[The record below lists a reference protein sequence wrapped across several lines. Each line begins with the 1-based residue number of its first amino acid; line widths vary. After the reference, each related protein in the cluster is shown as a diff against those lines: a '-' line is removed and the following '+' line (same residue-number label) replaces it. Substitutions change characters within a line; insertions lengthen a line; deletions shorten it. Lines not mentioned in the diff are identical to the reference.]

1 MADPTSI
8 DYPILSAVPST
19 VASATVSAVGTPQS
33 LPPMDPEERE
43 KSIKVSLADLTAKAT
58 ALYAQKKY
66 DEASEVY
73 ARAAEM
79 QAEFNGEMSP
89 ENADILFL
97 YGRSLFKIG
106 QSKSDVLGGAPA
118 GEKKKPKANG
128 ATKTK
133 KAAAETSEVHA
144 SDEIVKSEAEEIA
157 EEKVA
162 ILAKNATESGLED
175 GGNLSDVKKPLF
187 QFTGDENFEDS
198 DEEDDD
204 QGEGEEEDEEE
215 EEDDLA
221 VAFEVLDLSR
231 VLFEKALEQTN
242 ESEGKEQESAQT
254 DSPATRHI
262 NERLADTHDLLA
274 EISLENEKYPL
285 AINDAR
291 ASLKY
296 KAELYPEESEVRAE
310 AHFKLSL
317 ALEFASVT
325 TDEENKDDA
334 PKTVDQGLRDEA
346 AAELEKA
353 IASTKLK
360 LQNEEVNLATVHAP
374 EENEDSRKKI
384 AEVRDIIADMEQRL
398 VELKKPPVDVEG
410 VLGAENPMS
419 GILGAALGES
429 PAEAQARIAEAKK
442 GANDLSG
449 FVRKKEKKPDAA
461 APAPEPETNGKRKAE
476 EPADSSEEAK
486 KAKVEATAPAT
497 ES

>member
-1 MADPTSI
+1 MADPTTTT
-8 DYPILSAVPST
+8 DNPILSAVPSA

-33 LPPMDPEERE
+33 LPPMDQEERE

-58 ALYAQKKY
+58 AYYAQKKY
-66 DEASEVY
+66 EEASEVY

-97 YGRSLFKIG
+97 YGRSLFKVG
-106 QSKSDVLGGAPA
+106 QSKSDVLGGAPG
-118 GEKKKPKANG
+118 GEQKAPKAAKPKKEA
-128 ATKTK
+128 AESS
-133 KAAAETSEVHA
+133 AAAPSGDNAT
-144 SDEIVKSEAEEIA
+144 SEAEQIA

-162 ILAKNATESGLED
+162 YVAKNVTGSGLED
-175 GGNLSDVKKPLF
+175 GDKLSDEKKPLF

-198 DEEDDD
+198 DEDAEGEGD
-204 QGEGEEEDEEE
+204 GEEGEEEED
-215 EEDDLA
+215 DDLA

-231 VLFEKALEQTN
+231 VLFEKALEQPDD
-242 ESEGKEQESAQT
+242 SEGKGKEADQG
-254 DSPATRHI
+254 DSPAVRHVK
-262 NERLADTHDLLA
+262 ERLADTHDLLA

-291 ASLKY
+291 SSLKY
-296 KAELYPEESEVRAE
+296 KTELYPEESEIRAE

-325 TDEENKDDA
+325 SDAETKDDA

-353 IASTKLK
+353 ISSTKLK
-360 LQNEEVNLATVHAP
+360 LQNEEVNLVTLHAP

-384 AEVRDIIADMEQRL
+384 ADQREIIAEMEQRL
-398 VELKKPPVDVEG
+398 LELRKDPVDLEG
-410 VLGAENPMS
+410 VLGAENPMT

-429 PAEAQARIAEAKK
+429 PADAQARIEEAKK
-442 GANDLSG
+442 GATDLSSL
-449 FVRKKEKKPDAA
+449 VRKKEKKPEATETA
-461 APAPEPETNGKRKAE
+461 PETNGKRKAE
-476 EPADSSEEAK
+476 EIADGSEDTK
-486 KAKVEATAPAT
+486 KAKVEEAAAVA

>member
-8 DYPILSAVPST
+8 DIPVLSAVPSA
-19 VASATVSAVGTPQS
+19 VASATASAVGTPMS
-33 LPPMDPEERE
+33 LPPMDNEERE

-58 ALYAQKKY
+58 ALYAQKKFE
-66 DEASEVY
+66 DASEVY
-73 ARAAEM
+73 AQAAEM

-97 YGRSLFKIG
+97 YGRSLFKVG

-118 GEKKKPKANG
+118 ADKKKPKSNG
-128 ATKTK
+128 AAKS
-133 KAAAETSEVHA
+133 KAAAASE
-144 SDEIVKSEAEEIA
+144 DKSEAEEIA

-162 ILAKNATESGLED
+162 IVAKNATGSGLQD
-175 GGNLSDVKKPLF
+175 GEEVSDAKRPLF

-198 DEEDDD
+198 DEEA
-204 QGEGEEEDEEE
+204 EGDGDADEEE
-215 EEDDLA
+215 EEDDDDLA

-231 VLFEKALEQTN
+231 VLFEKALEQEN
-242 ESEGKEQESAQT
+242 EAEDSEDQA
-254 DSPATRHI
+254 DSPTIRHVK
-262 NERLADTHDLLA
+262 ERLSDTHDLLA

-296 KAELYPEESEVRAE
+296 KTELYPEESEIRAE
-310 AHFKLSL
+310 AHYKLSL

-325 TDEENKDDA
+325 SDEEDKDETT
-334 PKTVDQGLRDEA
+334 KTVDQGLRDEA

-360 LQNEEVNLATVHAP
+360 LQNEEVDLATMHAP
-374 EENEDSRKKI
+374 EENEDTRKKI

-419 GILGAALGES
+419 GLLGATLGETS
-429 PAEAQARIAEAKK
+429 ADAQARIEEAKK
-442 GANDLSG
+442 GAKDLSG
-449 FVRKKEKKPDAA
+449 LVRKKEKKPEPVEPAA
-461 APAPEPETNGKRKAE
+461 ETNGKRKAD
-476 EPADSSEEAK
+476 EPADGADEAK
-486 KAKVEATAPAT
+486 KAKVDEPVALA